1 MGFVGSSCR
10 GRGGDAAAGGG
21 DSCGHRGRST
31 CSTRSPGSTCRARSR
46 GLVVVVV
53 VVAVVVA
60 VAVVAV
66 VVVVVVVVAAAVVVV
81 VVVCSWNKL
90 TCNHP
95 QTRGERIIWQQ
106 PLNNA
111 SLVTILGHP
120 CQSQTV
126 RLAAGCV
133 PGTSHTCEAGQG

>member
-66 VVVVVVVVAAAVVVV
+66 VVVVVVVAAAVVV